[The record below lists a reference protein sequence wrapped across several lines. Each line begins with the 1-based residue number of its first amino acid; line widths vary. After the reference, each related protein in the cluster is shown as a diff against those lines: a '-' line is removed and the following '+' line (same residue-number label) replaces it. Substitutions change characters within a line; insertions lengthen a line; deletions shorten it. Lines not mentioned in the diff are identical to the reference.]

1 LSSKDYKTGQIGEE
15 IVTNYLKSRGFLI
28 ILKNFKIERIG
39 EIDIIALK
47 DGILHFVEVKSS
59 ENVKIGDEKHS
70 LRHFDKNKRERM
82 KCVMQRYCF
91 TNNIT
96 IPRCV
101 DIAAV
106 NVSRGTY
113 KAEIEY
119 YSNVYMDT
127 I

>member
-1 LSSKDYKTGQIGEE
+1 MNQNIYKIGQIGEE
-15 IVTNYLKSRGFLI
+15 IVANYLKSRGFLI
-28 ILKNFKIERIG
+28 ISRNFEVERIG

-47 DGILHFVEVKSS
+47 DGTLHFVEVKTSLDV
-59 ENVKIGDEKHS
+59 NIGDERHS
-70 LRHFDKNKRERM
+70 LKHFDKNKKERI
-82 KCVMQRYCF
+82 KTVMQRYCF
-91 TNNIT
+91 RNNIS